1 MEANVFDNYN
11 ERLRASLESARGVVG
26 LVVMGTTSDS
36 THRDQWSDHD
46 FWVITEPGMQD
57 SFVEDLSWL
66 PDYQNIAIT
75 IKHGPRGR
83 TILFR
88 NRHKIEFLVFD
99 AGEAQSGKI
108 ERYSILIDR
117 DQVSKLIK
125 EIHEETLRQVQI
137 RSDALENLCV
147 LAWTACERYMRGEL
161 LSARQ
166 YMDGFAVNQF
176 LNLIRDSEPD
186 QTHRDVLDPRRRFEQ
201 RSPELAAEVLAV
213 LDPPVPETALSLLQI
228 VERELKPKAPTL
240 AWDKVAMVR
249 SWISELLD
257 VKGR

>member
-1 MEANVFDNYN
+1 MFDDYT
-11 ERLRASLESARGVVG
+11 ERLRTSLESARGVVG

-88 NRHKIEFLVFD
+88 NRHKVEFLVFD
-99 AGEAQSGKI
+99 AGEAQAGKV
-108 ERYSILIDR
+108 ERYTVLIDR
-117 DQVSKLIK
+117 DRIAELL
-125 EIHEETLRQVQI
+125 ETIHAETLRQART
-137 RSDALENLCV
+137 RSDGLENLCV
-147 LAWTACERYMRGEL
+147 LAWSACERYMRGEG

-176 LNLIRDSEPD
+176 LNLMRDSEAD
-186 QTHRDVLDPRRRFEQ
+186 QGYRDVLDPRRRFEQ
-201 RSPELAAEVLAV
+201 TSPELATEVLAV
-213 LDPPVPETALSLLQI
+213 LNRPVPDAALSLLQI

-240 AWDKVAMVR
+240 AWDKVVMVR
-249 SWISELLD
+249 SWISDLRN